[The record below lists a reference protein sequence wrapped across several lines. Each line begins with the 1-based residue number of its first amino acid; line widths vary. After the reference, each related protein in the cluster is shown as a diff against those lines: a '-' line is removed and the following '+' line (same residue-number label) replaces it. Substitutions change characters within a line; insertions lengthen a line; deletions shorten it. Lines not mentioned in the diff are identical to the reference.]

1 MPAPAAA
8 PAALLASALLLLVLL
23 VLPSGMHAF
32 LVPTPARHGGAS
44 AGRPLQLKQRLVM
57 DCSSIR

>member
-8 PAALLASALLLLVLL
+8 PATLLASALLLLVLL

-32 LVPTPARHGGAS
+32 LVPTSASHGGAS
-44 AGRPLQLKQRLVM
+44 IGRPLQVQQRLVM